1 MIIATI
7 AIVLAYLI
15 GSLSTAIIA
24 CKLTGLPDPR
34 GQGSGNPGATNVL
47 RFGGKK
53 IAVIVLLGDMLKGL
67 LPVLAVSVMGASPL
81 LIALTGAAAFL
92 GHLYPVFFGFKGGK
106 GVATALG
113 IMLAISWLAGLTVLA
128 VWLLVAFTL
137 RYSSLAALCA
147 SFSAPLICWFYRPDI
162 EILVM
167 MIAMSALLIWRHK
180 SNISNLLQ
188 GAESKIGAKKSVK
201 PTVDSATDRPDNPP
215 NNP

>member
-1 MIIATI
+1 MITAIIAI
-7 AIVLAYLI
+7 IIAYLI

-53 IAVIVLLGDMLKGL
+53 IAVIVLLGDMIKGL
-67 LPVLAVSVMGASPL
+67 LPVLTVSLMNASPL
-81 LIALTGAAAFL
+81 VIALTAAAAFL
-92 GHLYPVFFGFKGGK
+92 GHLYPVFFDFKGGK

-113 IMLAISWLAGLTVLA
+113 AILAISWLAGLTVLA

-147 SFSAPLICWFYRPDI
+147 SVTAPLIVWLYRPDVALLI
-162 EILVM
+162 M
-167 MIAMSALLIWRHK
+167 MIGMSALLVYRHQ
-180 SNISNLLQ
+180 SNIQNLLQ
-188 GAESKIGAKKSVK
+188 GKESRIGQKKAQK
-201 PTVDSATDRPDNPP
+201 
-215 NNP
+215 

>member
-1 MIIATI
+1 MITAIIAI
-7 AIVLAYLI
+7 IIAYLI
-15 GSLSTAIIA
+15 GSLSTAIIT

-53 IAVIVLLGDMLKGL
+53 IAIIVLLGDMLKGL
-67 LPVLAVSVMGASPL
+67 LPVLTISLMDAAPL
-81 LIALTGAAAFL
+81 VIALTAAAAFL

-113 IMLAISWLAGLTVLA
+113 AILAISWLAGLTVLA

-147 SFSAPLICWFYRPDI
+147 SITAPLIVWLYRPDVALLI
-162 EILVM
+162 M
-167 MIAMSALLIWRHK
+167 MIGMSALLVYRHQ
-180 SNISNLLQ
+180 SNIQNLLQ
-188 GAESKIGAKKSVK
+188 GKESKIGQKK
-201 PTVDSATDRPDNPP
+201 AQQ
-215 NNP
+215 

>member
-1 MIIATI
+1 MITAII
-7 AIVLAYLI
+7 AIVTAYLI

-53 IAVIVLLGDMLKGL
+53 IAIIVLLGDMLKGL
-67 LPVLAVSVMGASPL
+67 LPVLAVSLMGASPL
-81 LIALTGAAAFL
+81 VIALTAAAAFL
-92 GHLYPVFFGFKGGK
+92 GHLYPVFFDFKGGK

-113 IMLAISWLAGLTVLA
+113 AILAISWLAGLTVLG

-147 SFSAPLICWFYRPDI
+147 SITAPLIVWLYRPDI
-162 EILVM
+162 ELLIM
-167 MIAMSALLIWRHK
+167 MIGMSALLVYRHK
-180 SNISNLLQ
+180 SNIQNLLQ
-188 GAESKIGAKKSVK
+188 GKESKIGQKK
-201 PTVDSATDRPDNPP
+201 TNSAPEAEAVESKDA
-215 NNP
+215 

>member
-1 MIIATI
+1 MITAIIAI
-7 AIVLAYLI
+7 IIAYLI

-53 IAVIVLLGDMLKGL
+53 IAIIVLLGDMVKGL
-67 LPVLAVSVMGASPL
+67 LPVLTVSLMGASSL
-81 LIALTGAAAFL
+81 VIALTAAAAFL

-113 IMLAISWLAGLTVLA
+113 AILAISWLAGLTVLA

-147 SFSAPLICWFYRPDI
+147 SVTAPLIVWLYRPDI
-162 EILVM
+162 ALLIM
-167 MIAMSALLIWRHK
+167 MIGMSALLVYRHQ
-180 SNISNLLQ
+180 SNIQNLLQ
-188 GAESKIGAKKSVK
+188 GKESRIGQKKAE
-201 PTVDSATDRPDNPP
+201 
-215 NNP
+215 

>member
-1 MIIATI
+1 MITAII
-7 AIVLAYLI
+7 AIVIAYLI

-53 IAVIVLLGDMLKGL
+53 IAVIVLLGDMIKGL
-67 LPVLAVSVMGASPL
+67 LPVLTVSLMGASSL
-81 LIALTGAAAFL
+81 VIALTAAAAFL

-113 IMLAISWLAGLTVLA
+113 AILAISWLAGLTVLG

-147 SFSAPLICWFYRPDI
+147 SVAAPLIVWLYRPD
-162 EILVM
+162 V
-167 MIAMSALLIWRHK
+167 ALLIMMIGMSSLLVYRHK
-180 SNISNLLQ
+180 SNIQNLRQ
-188 GAESKIGAKKSVK
+188 GKEDKIGQKKANNTTEAVESKE
-201 PTVDSATDRPDNPP
+201 T
-215 NNP
+215 

>member
-1 MIIATI
+1 MITASIT
-7 AIVLAYLI
+7 IVLAYLV

-53 IAVIVLLGDMLKGL
+53 IAIIVLLGDMVKGL
-67 LPVLAVSVMGASPL
+67 LPVAVVSLMGASPL
-81 LIALTGAAAFL
+81 LVALTGAAAFL
-92 GHLYPVFFGFKGGK
+92 GHLYPVFFNFKGGK

-113 IMLAISWLAGLTVLA
+113 VILAISWAAGFTVLA

-147 SFSAPLICWFYRPDI
+147 SISAPLIVWLYRPDI
-162 EILVM
+162 ELLVM
-167 MIAMSALLIWRHK
+167 MVGMSLLLVWRHR
-180 SNISNLLQ
+180 SNIENLKQ
-188 GAESKIGAKKSVK
+188 GRESRIGQKKKNASTDSDNSESKEG
-201 PTVDSATDRPDNPP
+201 
-215 NNP
+215 

>member
-1 MIIATI
+1 MIITTI

-53 IAVIVLLGDMLKGL
+53 IAVIVLLGDMSKGL
-67 LPVLAVSVMGASPL
+67 LPVLAVSLMGASPL
-81 LIALTGAAAFL
+81 VIALTGAAAFL
-92 GHLYPVFFGFKGGK
+92 GHLYPLFFKFKGGK

-113 IMLAISWLAGLTVLA
+113 IILGISWLAGLTVLA

-147 SFSAPLICWFYRPDI
+147 SISAPFIYWFYRPDI

-167 MIAMSALLIWRHK
+167 MIAMSGLLIWRHQ
-180 SNISNLLQ
+180 SNIRNLLQ
-188 GAESKIGAKKSVK
+188 GAESKIGAKKPAK
-201 PTVDSATDRPDNPP
+201 PSSDSTTDRPHNPPDNP
-215 NNP
+215 

>member
-24 CKLTGLPDPR
+24 CKITGLPDPR

-53 IAVIVLLGDMLKGL
+53 IAIIVLLGDMIKGL
-67 LPVLAVSVMGASPL
+67 LPVLAVTLIGASPL
-81 LIALTGAAAFL
+81 VIALTGGAAFL

-113 IMLAISWLAGLTVLA
+113 IILAISWLAGLTVLA

-147 SFSAPLICWFYRPDI
+147 SASAPLICWLFRPDS

-167 MIAMSALLIWRHK
+167 MIGISGLLIWRHR
-180 SNISNLLQ
+180 SNIRNLLQ
-188 GAESKIGAKKSVK
+188 GTESRIGTKKIADSNVTKSE
-201 PTVDSATDRPDNPP
+201 DA
-215 NNP
+215 

>member
-1 MIIATI
+1 MITAII
-7 AIVLAYLI
+7 AIVIAYLI

-53 IAVIVLLGDMLKGL
+53 IAVIVLLGDMVKGL
-67 LPVLAVSVMGASPL
+67 LPVLAVSLMSASSL
-81 LIALTGAAAFL
+81 VIALTAAAAFL
-92 GHLYPVFFGFKGGK
+92 GHLYPIFFGFKGGK

-113 IMLAISWLAGLTVLA
+113 AILAISWLAGLTVLG

-147 SFSAPLICWFYRPDI
+147 SVTAPLVVWLYRPDVALLI
-162 EILVM
+162 M
-167 MIAMSALLIWRHK
+167 MIGMSALLVYRHQ
-180 SNISNLLQ
+180 SNIQNLLQ
-188 GAESKIGAKKSVK
+188 GKESRIGQKKAQK
-201 PTVDSATDRPDNPP
+201 
-215 NNP
+215 

>member
-1 MIIATI
+1 MITAIIAI
-7 AIVLAYLI
+7 IIAYLI

-53 IAVIVLLGDMLKGL
+53 IAVIVLLGDMIKGL
-67 LPVLAVSVMGASPL
+67 LPVLTVSLMNASPL
-81 LIALTGAAAFL
+81 VIALTAAAAFL

-113 IMLAISWLAGLTVLA
+113 AILAISWLAGLTVLA

-147 SFSAPLICWFYRPDI
+147 SVTAPLIVWLYRPDVALLI
-162 EILVM
+162 M
-167 MIAMSALLIWRHK
+167 MIGMSALLVYRHQ
-180 SNISNLLQ
+180 SNIQNLLQ
-188 GAESKIGAKKSVK
+188 GKESRIGQKKAQK
-201 PTVDSATDRPDNPP
+201 
-215 NNP
+215 

>member
-1 MIIATI
+1 MITAII
-7 AIVLAYLI
+7 AIVIAYLI

-53 IAVIVLLGDMLKGL
+53 IAIIVLLGDMLKGL
-67 LPVLAVSVMGASPL
+67 LPVLAVSLMGASPL
-81 LIALTGAAAFL
+81 VIALTAAAAFL
-92 GHLYPVFFGFKGGK
+92 GHLYPVFFDFKGGK

-113 IMLAISWLAGLTVLA
+113 AILAISWLAGLTVLG

-147 SFSAPLICWFYRPDI
+147 SITAPLIVWLYRPDI
-162 EILVM
+162 ELLIM
-167 MIAMSALLIWRHK
+167 MIGMSALLVYRHK
-180 SNISNLLQ
+180 SNIQNLLQ
-188 GAESKIGAKKSVK
+188 GKESKIGQKK
-201 PTVDSATDRPDNPP
+201 TNSAPEAEAVESKDA
-215 NNP
+215 

>member
-1 MIIATI
+1 MITAII
-7 AIVLAYLI
+7 AIVIAYLI

-53 IAVIVLLGDMLKGL
+53 IAIIVLLGDMVKGL
-67 LPVLAVSVMGASPL
+67 LPVLAVSLMGASPL
-81 LIALTGAAAFL
+81 VIALTAAAAFL
-92 GHLYPVFFGFKGGK
+92 GHLYPVFFDFKGGK

-113 IMLAISWLAGLTVLA
+113 AILAISWLAGLTVLG

-147 SFSAPLICWFYRPDI
+147 SITSPLIVWLYQPDI
-162 EILVM
+162 ELLIM
-167 MIAMSALLIWRHK
+167 MIGMSALLVYRHQ
-180 SNISNLLQ
+180 SNIQNLLQ
-188 GAESKIGAKKSVK
+188 GKESKIGQKKAKETAEVIESKD
-201 PTVDSATDRPDNPP
+201 T
-215 NNP
+215 